1 MFRRFLLAA
10 VASSPLLMFAGIA
23 EAAEPSVA
31 PVVLSMRADSQAG
44 KLGTALLTEAYRRIG
59 FIIEVRGFPGT
70 RAIVEANRGNT
81 DGEVVRLKRV
91 LKDYRNLLIIPEP
104 LMYVE
109 TTVASKDKTVR
120 VDGWETVNRYP
131 ATTVRG
137 YKSIERRLNGPEKF
151 IANSIQ
157 SALKMLQY
165 DRVKILVL
173 SNLDLQ
179 IALKDPAF
187 SDIFVIQPPISR
199 VPLYHL
205 LHKSREPLVSRLSAV
220 LKAMKSDGTHDRIVA
235 DYIKE
240 N

>member
-1 MFRRFLLAA
+1 
-10 VASSPLLMFAGIA
+10 
-23 EAAEPSVA
+23 
-31 PVVLSMRADSQAG
+31 
-44 KLGTALLTEAYRRIG
+44 
-59 FIIEVRGFPGT
+59 
-70 RAIVEANRGNT
+70 
-81 DGEVVRLKRV
+81 
-91 LKDYRNLLIIPEP
+91 
-104 LMYVE
+104 
-109 TTVASKDKTVR
+109 
-120 VDGWETVNRYP
+120 
-131 ATTVRG
+131 
-137 YKSIERRLNGPEKF
+137 
-151 IANSIQ
+151 
-157 SALKMLQY
+157 MLQY